1 MHTQSLKITK
11 SLFSCISNYF
21 RGCSCNK
28 IPVLF
33 IIIIAFIIL
42 THLITVYNSYL
53 YMVKEMMIMNA
64 ICKTISEGNLMIV
77 HYTKK
82 NIFDII
88 FLKNYGSTT
97 H

>member
-1 MHTQSLKITK
+1 
-11 SLFSCISNYF
+11 
-21 RGCSCNK
+21 
-28 IPVLF
+28 
-33 IIIIAFIIL
+33 
-42 THLITVYNSYL
+42 
-53 YMVKEMMIMNA
+53 MIMNA
-64 ICKTISEGNLMIV
+64 ICKTISEGNNLMIV